1 MQASSGFA
9 QPRILVIQN
18 EFINEMR
25 LALEYAGQALD
36 DPDAI
41 REQLADI
48 LQQHGI
54 DAAVL
59 DAGLDLGT
67 VASIAGALADM
78 DIPFVLGGP
87 DSQTEMPG
95 YLVAQTMAPELANL
109 TVLAQSILGRPTY
122 H

>member
-1 MQASSGFA
+1 MAADFRPSYEALPPRGFSGYESTVPEPDTDLWRNVRSF
-9 QPRILVIQN
+9 
-18 EFINEMR
+18 E
-25 LALEYAGQALD
+25 LD

-67 VASIAGALADM
+67 VASIAGALADL

-95 YLVAQTMAPELANL
+95 YLVAQTMAPRC
-109 TVLAQSILGRPTY
+109 TG
-122 H
+122 